1 MIKYI
6 YLIFILTLL
15 SCSNIKNQREK
26 EFLKSYAETLN
37 EFNTDLTDHFPNTL
51 NSFRQFNIAYPAG
64 AHEIGMANLIF
75 SHHVDTTEF
84 NTVIRKLNLNK
95 IEAYKPTDS
104 IFIIIGDSLD
114 YTKKINGIPIPSF
127 ESYERDFGLNSKYLT
142 EFHKIYVLESK
153 PGEFMNKEYLTSSK
167 NLPEKW
173 KNGFSRG
180 IATNEKENE
189 LIYWLCVW

>member
-26 EFLKSYAETLN
+26 EFLKSYAEARN

-64 AHEIGMANLIF
+64 AYGIGMANLIF

-95 IEAYKPTDS
+95 IKAYKPTDS

-114 YTKKINGIPIPSF
+114 YTKKINRIPIPSF

-153 PGEFMNKEYLTSSK
+153 PGDFMNKEYLTSSK